1 MARFDHVEVEAQ
13 LHQADFVVVRR
24 MRADGER
31 QAVAIDNRH
40 DFHAFPALC
49 RADFCSTTLR
59 HHEGRVDEALLL
71 IQHTFIY
78 REVRW
83 PHPSAPAVEPHCCTK
98 FESADAQIYSSD
110 SFAAACAIAHPC

>member
-71 IQHTFIY
+71 IQHTFIAKFVGHI
-78 REVRW
+78 RQ
-83 PHPSAPAVEPHCCTK
+83 HPP
-98 FESADAQIYSSD
+98 
-110 SFAAACAIAHPC
+110 